1 MITEQ
6 NKLTLDI
13 KGTFEVAIARNRV
26 RQGAAAL
33 KLPLMLQARAS
44 AAITTIVELVLFQSK
59 VSKRELKLVVLFHT
73 EQAQQGIEFQF
84 FAPFRSDILKH
95 ITVAEWQ
102 LQQACDELEISQ
114 HGSFDHVTMRIW
126 SRRQNS

>member
-59 VSKRELKLVVLFHT
+59 SNKRELKLVVLFHA

-102 LQQACDELEISQ
+102 LQQACDELEMSE

-126 SRRQNS
+126 SERKNS